1 MLSKIELK
9 YYASLL
15 RKKIRSEEGKFI
27 AEGRRMLEEGLHS
40 SYKCEI
46 VFASTHF
53 RENNPDFMEEFS
65 DLNLRIE
72 NVTNSDFLKL
82 SDTENPQGIA
92 AAFQMPDVKDNI
104 GRSDLIVALENVSD
118 PGNAGT
124 IIRTSDWFGIK
135 EVVLSQNSVELYN
148 PKVLRS
154 SMGSVFHLH
163 AFESQDFLAT
173 LNELK
178 SKGYKILCADM
189 EGEDVFGF
197 SSKGKSV
204 IVLSSEAQGPSEELL
219 AMSDSVLAIPR
230 LGQAESLNVASA
242 SAVILGE
249 VTRRRDF

>member
-15 RKKIRSEEGKFI
+15 RKKIRIEEEKFL
-27 AEGRRMLEEGLHS
+27 AEGRRMVEEGLHS
-40 SYKCEI
+40 VYKCEI

-53 RENNPDFMEEFS
+53 RENNPDFMEQLT

-82 SDTENPQGIA
+82 SDTENPQGVA
-92 AAFQMPDVKDNI
+92 AVFKMPDVKGNI
-104 GRSDLIVALENVSD
+104 GKSDLIVALENVSD

-135 EVVLSQNSVELYN
+135 EVILSQNSVELYN

-163 AFESQDFLAT
+163 AFESPDFFET
-173 LNELK
+173 LRELK

-197 SSKGKSV
+197 NPKEKSV

-219 AMSDSVLAIPR
+219 SLSDNVLSIPK
-230 LGQAESLNVASA
+230 LGRAESLNVASA
-242 SAVILGE
+242 SAVMLAEI
-249 VTRRRDF
+249 TRKK

>member
-9 YYASLL
+9 YYSSLL
-15 RKKIRSEEGKFI
+15 RKKIRSEESKFL
-27 AEGRRMLEEGLHS
+27 AEGRRMIEEGLHS

-53 RENNPDFMEEFS
+53 RENNPDFMEE
-65 DLNLRIE
+65 LAQTNLRIE
-72 NVTNSDFLKL
+72 NVPNSDFQKL

-92 AAFQMPDVKDNI
+92 AVFQMPDVKENI
-104 GRSDLIVALENVSD
+104 GKSDLIVALENVSD

-135 EVVLSQNSVELYN
+135 EVILSQNSVELYN

-163 AFESQDFLAT
+163 AFEAPDFFKT
-173 LNELK
+173 LRELK
-178 SKGYKILCADM
+178 EKGYKILCADM
-189 EGEDVFGF
+189 EGEDVFSFTPG
-197 SSKGKSV
+197 GKSV
-204 IVLSSEAQGPSEELL
+204 LVVSSEAQGPSEELL
-219 AMSDSVLAIPR
+219 SMSDNVLSVPR
-230 LGQAESLNVASA
+230 LGKAESLNVASA

-249 VTRRRDF
+249 ITRKK